1 MSARASRR
9 TWIWYAATLALSA
22 WLLLPTLRHG
32 FGWDHGYIQ
41 YVAWAWT
48 QGLWP
53 YIDTWD
59 GTYPGAFLL
68 HLLLFHLGGHTPVAI
83 HTLDL
88 VVQLSVAGMM
98 VYLGDR
104 LGSARAG
111 LLAALLYV
119 AFYAQNPP
127 QFTASRDGMLVL
139 PMLILLASLWSY
151 WDRPRR
157 WVLVSVGFLWGLAC
171 LIRPTYALLAAT
183 GALAILLVPT
193 ARHWRT
199 RLLDGVLLGA
209 SSAVPLLLFYAL
221 YLAMGAGEV
230 LRDHW
235 ELISGVYAQ
244 NGRFPS
250 LYMLYL
256 IYDLAPVAFVFGT
269 VWSLFT
275 LASGP
280 NRLRQASLLG
290 LLVLCIAV
298 RLVEG
303 KAFVYQ
309 LFPVFAAMALL
320 AGVGLNKAVVSLV
333 RRAEEEGVRRPLLV
347 PLSALAFLVL
357 FAGSVGPFRGIL
369 TAKPANP
376 DPDVQLLCTTPAQAP
391 VARYLREQTPPQ
403 SRIQGWGVAPGLY
416 YAARRLAASR
426 FIDFN
431 VFLCDVGPLIG
442 GPMPARI
449 VDDCTG
455 PSRSAVQEKF
465 AEEYLREVRK
475 ADYIVAHYRPGS
487 IAVTVEIAQVP
498 DFPRLRE
505 ILEREYESEAVF
517 GQWTVFRR
525 RADVPDA
532 AAPRATV
539 FPPRTDRQAAPQP

>member
-1 MSARASRR
+1 MSAPTPTR
-9 TWIWYAATLALSA
+9 TWIWYAAALALST
-22 WLLLPTLRHG
+22 WLMLPTLRHG

-53 YIDTWD
+53 YLHTWD
-59 GTYPGAFLL
+59 GTFPGAFLL
-68 HLLLFHLGGHTPVAI
+68 HLILIKLGGNTPIAI

-88 VVQLSVAGMM
+88 VAQLSVAGMM

-111 LLAALLYV
+111 LIAAPLYV

-139 PMLILLASLWSY
+139 PILILLAGLWSY

-157 WVLVSVGFLWGLAC
+157 WVLVSVGLLWGLVC
-171 LIRPTYALLAAT
+171 LVRPTYALLAALT
-183 GALAILLVPT
+183 ALAILLVPVE
-193 ARHWRT
+193 RHWRA
-199 RLLDGVLLGA
+199 RLVDGAVLGA
-209 SSAVPLLLFYAL
+209 SSAVPLLVFYSV

-235 ELISGVYAQ
+235 ELISGVYGH
-244 NGRFPS
+244 NGRFPA
-250 LYMLYL
+250 LYTLYL
-256 IYDLAPVAFVFGT
+256 IYDLAPVVFVIGPI
-269 VWSLFT
+269 WSLFA

-280 NRLRQASLLG
+280 NRLRQVSLLG
-290 LLVLCIAV
+290 LFALCVAV

-320 AGVGLNKAVVSLV
+320 AGVGLDKAIVSLV
-333 RRAEEEGVRRPLLV
+333 RRAEEEGVRRPLLA
-347 PLSALAFLVL
+347 PLSALAILAV
-357 FAGSVGPFRGIL
+357 FAGSAGPFWGVL
-369 TAKPANP
+369 TAQPANS
-376 DPDVQLLCTTPAQAP
+376 DPDVQLLCTTPEQAP

-416 YAARRLAASR
+416 YASQRLAASR

-431 VFLCDVGPLIG
+431 VFLCEFGPLIG
-442 GPMPARI
+442 GPMPAKI
-449 VDDCTG
+449 VGDCTG
-455 PSRSAVQEKF
+455 PATSAVQEKF
-465 AEEYLREVRK
+465 AEEYLRDVRK

-498 DFPRLRE
+498 DFPGLRE
-505 ILEREYESEAVF
+505 IIEREYESEAVF
-517 GQWTVFRR
+517 GEWTIFRR
-525 RADVPDA
+525 RSDAPEA
-532 AAPRATV
+532 AAPHSPAILPLAVRH
-539 FPPRTDRQAAPQP
+539 AAPES